1 MTEMQNKRN
10 TEAGFDTEQSL
21 PDAPWPVAARGLMS
35 EREKSFY
42 QDLISLYPDHKIF
55 VQVAL
60 SQLVDVARNH
70 PDRMAIRGRFK
81 QLVADFVLCRP
92 DLTIVAVIELDDRTH
107 LRADRK
113 RADAR
118 KSKAIADAGLRL
130 VRIPAGAI
138 PQLGKLKE
146 LIEAGRATV
155 AGSIGDT
162 ELKLA
167 ESVPT
172 FHHRDESRSVSPF
185 GGGMSRQM
193 KRALWKISISIIFVA
208 FMAVACFVYLP
219 YVVQHAFA
227 LLVPRSAAPH
237 NAPARSATPL
247 VGPRIVVVAPA
258 AGVRSG
264 APVEHRADGPMGQ
277 AAVVE
282 LKKQK
287 AREWAAFYS
296 APSSCEHP
304 ASWSDQVECGNQY
317 MRAKKRFEQQWAAA
331 HPGDSAQAPVL
342 LDNDAIRTST
352 ATQSRKPGS

>member
-1 MTEMQNKRN
+1 MTEMKNKRN
-10 TEAGFDTEQSL
+10 AEAGLDMEQSL
-21 PDAPWPVAARGLMS
+21 TDAPWPVAARSLMS
-35 EREKSFY
+35 EREKSLY

-70 PDRMAIRGRFK
+70 PNRMAIRGRFK

-107 LRADRK
+107 LWADRK

-118 KSKAIADAGLRL
+118 KSKALADAGLRL

-138 PQLGKLKE
+138 PPLGKLKE
-146 LIEAGRATV
+146 LIESGRATV
-155 AGSIGDT
+155 ASSIGDI

-167 ESVPT
+167 ESAST
-172 FHHRDESRSVSPF
+172 FDYSDEIQSVSPF

-208 FMAVACFVYLP
+208 FMVVACFVYIP
-219 YVVQHAFA
+219 YVIQRAFGSLA
-227 LLVPRSAAPH
+227 PRSAAPH
-237 NAPARSATPL
+237 DTPAQFGTPM
-247 VGPRIVVVAPA
+247 VGPRIAGGGPPA
-258 AGVRSG
+258 GAGAG
-264 APVEHRADGPMGQ
+264 AAVEHRSDGPMGQ
-277 AAVVE
+277 AEVVE

-331 HPGDSAQAPVL
+331 HPGDLAHAPVV
-342 LDNDAIRTST
+342 LDNDAIRNS
-352 ATQSRKPGS
+352 AASPSRKPGS